1 MQDTCELTTC
11 LVATCIIDGWC
22 SVESYLLSKGW
33 WKTDHKVMYTLKWT
47 ENRHDIDFQS
57 FREGEQL
64 ANHFPNVRML
74 TTKIG
79 LLETLSTYYK
89 AQRLGLA

>member
-1 MQDTCELTTC
+1 ME
-11 LVATCIIDGWC
+11 
-22 SVESYLLSKGW
+22 EHLLAKGW

-47 ENRHDIDFQS
+47 ELKHNVDYKL

-64 ANHFPNVRML
+64 VNHFPNINIL

-79 LLETLSTYYK
+79 LLDSLRRYYEI
-89 AQRLGLA
+89 QR